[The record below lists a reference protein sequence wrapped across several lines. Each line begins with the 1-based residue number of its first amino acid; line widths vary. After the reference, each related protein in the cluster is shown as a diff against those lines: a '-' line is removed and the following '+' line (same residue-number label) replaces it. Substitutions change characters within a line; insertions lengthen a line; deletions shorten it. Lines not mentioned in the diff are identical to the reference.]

1 MCLSCK
7 SEPSGRKVH
16 LIRLTFPNKLQDL
29 EVFGAVVLLI
39 RFLESHLEVDL
50 SNDDLGGLAPFQLEP
65 AFEVSLLLAHA
76 WAHFDMA
83 EEGVLIRTVVH
94 VDIKI

>member
-1 MCLSCK
+1 M
-7 SEPSGRKVH
+7 
-16 LIRLTFPNKLQDL
+16 RLTFPNKLQDL

-39 RFLESHLEVDL
+39 RLLEPHLEVNL
-50 SNDDLGGLAPFQLEP
+50 SSDILVGLAPFQLEP
-65 AFEVSLLLAHA
+65 AVEVSLFLAHA

-83 EEGVLIRTVVH
+83 EKGILVGTVVD